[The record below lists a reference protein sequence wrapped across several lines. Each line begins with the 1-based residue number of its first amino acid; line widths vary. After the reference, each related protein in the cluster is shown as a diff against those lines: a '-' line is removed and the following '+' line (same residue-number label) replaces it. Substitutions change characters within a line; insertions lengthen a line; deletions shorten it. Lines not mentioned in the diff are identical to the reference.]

1 MAVPSRLTTDV
12 TAVTSARELDVV
24 RAAVTQGVVQYLL
37 KPFTFA
43 TLRDKLGRYADS
55 RRHVTAPDHTP
66 HRRPVRRGQD
76 AGRPAR
82 TRTTVPPEGMSD
94 DTLAVVI
101 RLLQDSPAE
110 LSATQVA
117 ETVGVSRVTGR
128 RYLEHLANQRLASRS
143 PRYGGAGRPEY
154 HYAWIS

>member
-1 MAVPSRLTTDV
+1 
-12 TAVTSARELDVV
+12 
-24 RAAVTQGVVQYLL
+24 
-37 KPFTFA
+37 
-43 TLRDKLGRYADS
+43 
-55 RRHVTAPDHTP
+55 
-66 HRRPVRRGQD
+66 
-76 AGRPAR
+76 
-82 TRTTVPPEGMSD
+82 MSD

-101 RLLQDSPAE
+101 RLLQDTPAE